1 MLRAMYRY
9 WVVLHILAVASFLL
23 AHGVSMFALF
33 RLRALDLDRA
43 RIVDTIT
50 FSGLTS
56 KPMYASL
63 IVLTVAGFVAGYQ
76 GKWLDDWWIWISV
89 GVLITTTV
97 LMTLIAK
104 PYFAR
109 ISAACALRPSGVPR
123 TSDEELGELV
133 RSSKVHLITAI
144 GVGGLAIIIW
154 LMVTKPGQTF

>member
-9 WVVLHILAVASFLL
+9 WVVLHILGVASFLL
-23 AHGVSMFALF
+23 AHGVSMFALY
-33 RLRALDLDRA
+33 RLRTLDLDRD

-50 FSGLTS
+50 FSGATA
-56 KPMYASL
+56 KPMYVSL
-63 IVLTVAGFVAGYQ
+63 LVLLVAGFAAGYL

-89 GVLITTTV
+89 VVLVLTTV
-97 LMTLIAK
+97 LMTLVAK
-104 PYFAR
+104 PYFKR
-109 ISAACALRPSGVPR
+109 ISAACAIRPSGVPR

-133 RSSKVHLITAI
+133 RSSKAHVITAI

>member
-1 MLRAMYRY
+1 MLLAMYRY
-9 WVVLHILAVASFLL
+9 WVVLHILAAASFLL
-23 AHGVSMFALF
+23 AHGVSMFALY

-76 GKWLDDWWIWISV
+76 GKWLDDWWIWIAV
-89 GVLITTTV
+89 GVLIATTV

-104 PYFAR
+104 PYFER

-144 GVGGLAIIIW
+144 GVGGLVIIIW

>member
-1 MLRAMYRY
+1 MYKY
-9 WVVLHILAVASFLL
+9 LVVLHILAAAAFLL
-23 AHGVSMFALF
+23 AHGVSMFALY
-33 RLRALDLDRA
+33 RLRSVDLDRS
-43 RIVDTIT
+43 RMVDTIT
-50 FSGLTS
+50 FSGTTS
-56 KPMYASL
+56 KPMYVSL

-76 GKWLDDWWIWISV
+76 GKWLDDWWIWIAV
-89 GVLITTTV
+89 GVLIATTV

-104 PYFAR
+104 PYFKR
-109 ISAACALRPSGVPR
+109 ISAACAMRPSGVPR

>member
-1 MLRAMYRY
+1 MPRSLYPY
-9 WVVLHILAVASFLL
+9 WVVLHILAAASFLL
-23 AHGVSMFALF
+23 AHGVSMFALY
-33 RLRALDLDRA
+33 RLRSLDLDRA
-43 RIVDTIT
+43 RIVDTIA

-76 GKWLDDWWIWISV
+76 GAWLDDWWIWIAV
-89 GVLITTTV
+89 AVLIATTV

-104 PYFAR
+104 PYFKR
-109 ISAACALRPSGVPR
+109 ISGACALRPSGVPR
-123 TSDEELGELV
+123 TSDEELSELV
-133 RSSKVHLITAI
+133 RSSKAHLISGI